1 MSQNIGTLVT
11 AAIRPNDSLDL
22 ISSAFANEIKGG
34 LHTATS
40 SSDRDAIFEVRREW
54 GMLCYVVNDNATYQ
68 LEYNYNSTVITD
80 NLNWKVFTGSGGG
93 SGEWLDSVLSVLT
106 TEPGSPSNGDRYL
119 VGRKPTDIL
128 YGTNW
133 SLISPGRIAEWSSS
147 LSAWVYTSP
156 TDNTS
161 VRVDDEDNAIYRY
174 EGIYPTGAWQK
185 EEESQV
191 RYVFATQS
199 TPSKYEATIEPI
211 ILSYDKEVIYI
222 TKFSATNIG
231 SSASLNIN
239 GLGEVYIKKTDGQS
253 LSDLITNDLST
264 NIQYPMTYNG
274 TYFELSVPSSSSI
287 NNKYYLDS
295 SDYIVVPAR
304 TEYWIYGDLTVDAG
318 TLENYGHVI
327 VANGSL
333 NLINSGQFI
342 NSGSYSNLYFAEIN
356 GLGQTNYV
364 PRWVSPYMLTATSS
378 ITDDTQT
385 VNITSTTFSINSNI
399 VIPSGAANG
408 YLLTSDTNGVATWQ
422 PSSVTINKFSATYS
436 FTANATQSIVHNLN
450 SESIVFNF
458 WNESNGEQV
467 IVSAKKSPTMS
478 ADMLLVNSSV
488 TVPNG
493 RVVIIG

>member
-1 MSQNIGTLVT
+1 MAKNTGTLVSS
-11 AAIRPNDSLDL
+11 AIRPNDSLDL
-22 ISSAFANEIKGG
+22 IASAFAREIKGG

-40 SSDRDAIFEVRREW
+40 SSDRDAIFEARREW
-54 GMLCYVVNDNATYQ
+54 GMLCYVINDNTTYQ
-68 LEYNYNSTVITD
+68 LEYNYADTTITN

-93 SGEWLDSVLSVLT
+93 SGEWIDSVLSVLL
-106 TEPGSPSNGDRYL
+106 TEPLSPINGARYL
-119 VGRKPTDIL
+119 IGRKPTDVIS
-128 YGTNW
+128 GTNW
-133 SLISPGRIAEWSSS
+133 ISQSPGTIAEWSSS
-147 LSAWVYTSP
+147 LSTWIFTSP

-161 VRVDDEDNAIYRY
+161 VRVDNEDNAIYRY
-174 EGIYPTGAWQK
+174 EGIFPTGAWQK
-185 EEESQV
+185 EKESQV
-191 RYVFATQS
+191 RYVYATQS
-199 TPSKYEATIEPI
+199 TPSTYEATIEPTL
-211 ILSYDKEVIYI
+211 LSYDREVIYV
-222 TKFSATNIG
+222 TKFSNTNIG
-231 SSASLNIN
+231 ASVSLNIN
-239 GLGEVYIKKTDGQS
+239 GLGPVVVRRTDGQS
-253 LSDLITNDLST
+253 LVDIITNEITT
-264 NIQYPMTYNG
+264 NYQYVMTYNG
-274 TYFELSVPSSSSI
+274 TYFELSMPSSSAI

-295 SDYIVVPAR
+295 TDYIVVPPR
-304 TEYWIYGDLTVDAG
+304 TEYWIYGDLTIDNG

-333 NLINSGQFI
+333 NLINSGQFL
-342 NSGSYSNLYFAEIN
+342 NSASYSNLYFAEIN